1 MGGGAQSDAASHPED
16 SLVLVGAYDHPE
28 LLAHTP
34 KSGAPIKSGVHVVLL
49 EGRTGKLRHISTSA
63 IGPNIAF
70 LIRCPMNPSL
80 LYASTE
86 RIDDEGEILTLRLT
100 EDLRLEEISR
110 VRAGGRSTC
119 YLNFN
124 RDRTWMMAVNYWD
137 AKVSLLQLDN
147 EGRPCSPSSVLMQP
161 EARYVDEAKP
171 NREEHWKYRQR
182 WPHSHCCVTEPY
194 TSTLHFVVDL
204 GLDKVFIYR
213 VNSAEGC
220 MVPKGSVQLPRG
232 KGPRHIVFHPTLRM
246 AYLVNELDSTVST
259 FRVNIRDEWGA
270 GSWGEP
276 THVEEDCQSAGA
288 ALEMVQCMSSLPVE
302 EQGKT
307 TISPQG
313 IWKAASHSSEIRL
326 HPNGRY
332 LYIANR
338 GHDSIAVYAV
348 HQTTGELDLAE
359 IVPSGGECPRNFNF
373 TPRGEL
379 LIVGN
384 QNSNRLCTFRID
396 QESGKLNL
404 LDTANNICSPN
415 YIYPLP
421 FASVST
427 AGLVENALPS
437 MVQDA
442 VPVPAHGHGMT
453 RVPSA
458 SMIA

>member
-1 MGGGAQSDAASHPED
+1 MGAGAQSDPAHPED

-34 KSGAPIKSGVHVVLL
+34 KPGDPNKSGVHVVLL
-49 EGRTGKLRHISTSA
+49 DGKSGKLRHVSTNA

-70 LIRCPMNPSL
+70 LIRCPTNPSL

-100 EDLRLEEISR
+100 EDLRLEEVSR

-137 AKVSLLQLDN
+137 AKVSLLQLDK
-147 EGRPCSPSSVLMQP
+147 EGRPQSPTSVLMQP
-161 EARYVDEAKP
+161 EAKYVEDAKP

-213 VNSAEGC
+213 VNSAEGR
-220 MVPKGSVQLPRG
+220 MVEKGSVQLPRG
-232 KGPRHIVFHPTLRM
+232 KGPRHMVFHPKLRV
-246 AYLVNELDSTVST
+246 AYLVNELDSTVTT
-259 FRVNIRDEWGA
+259 FRVNIREEWVE

-276 THVEEDCQSAGA
+276 THTEENCEVAGA
-288 ALEMVQCMSSLPVE
+288 SLQMVQCMSSLPIE

-332 LYIANR
+332 LYIGNR

-348 HQTTGELDLAE
+348 DQTTGELELAE

-373 TPRGEL
+373 TPRGDF

-384 QNSNRLCTFRID
+384 QNSSRLCTFGID
-396 QESGKLNL
+396 EGSGKLNL
-404 LDTANNICSPN
+404 LDTAEGITSPN

-421 FASVST
+421 FATVG
-427 AGLVENALPS
+427 AAADFVENAVPS
-437 MVQDA
+437 MVPDA
-442 VPVPAHGHGMT
+442 VPVPVHQT
-453 RVPSA
+453 PA
-458 SMIA
+458 SIVA